1 MQAIDRTAPT
11 LPTTPARMSH
21 DYVRHGTTHLK
32 GVRDG
37 QKGRENQ
44 SPLSRGGRRGGGGK
58 GWDSFR
64 WKDEKY
70 SEVYFDYCQSNAGAP
85 NKSIEVELRRDN
97 TAWPDNS
104 WGTKTFSKC
113 FSSYGSRGEWTGI
126 GYGDTFFQIGD
137 IDGGAAHGFYV
148 YGASYVDTTQAD

>member
-1 MQAIDRTAPT
+1 MARKAEKIRARLAVVVGGAAALMLATAPV
-11 LPTTPARMSH
+11 SH
-21 DYVRHGTTHLK
+21 AAVHNLG
-32 GVRDG
+32 
-37 QKGRENQ
+37 
-44 SPLSRGGRRGGGGK
+44 SFSGGK

-85 NKSIEVELRRDN
+85 NKRIEVELRRDN